1 MKDETSFLLEKS
13 IGEGEVK
20 GMTKTRIAYEEKANT
35 HRSRRKDQTKH
46 QLANPSWNLYG
57 LTNLQ
62 QQIGNRAVQRL
73 LTQRSSGAFDLDDD
87 TAARINRERDGG
99 QPLDGKIQAQ
109 MNDAMGHDFG
119 GVRVHTSSESNDLN
133 QRLNAKAFTTGQDI
147 FFRDGAYE
155 PHTSGGQEL
164 VAHELAHVVQ
174 QSSGAVGSGGQM
186 KVNAPGDAFEQE
198 ADAVAKAV
206 TGPGAQEAI
215 EEKELE

>member
-1 MKDETSFLLEKS
+1 MFNQLAIKESKAKARKS
-13 IGEGEVK
+13 I
-20 GMTKTRIAYEEKANT
+20 
-35 HRSRRKDQTKH
+35 RSVENQSCVDS
-46 QLANPSWNLYG
+46 AVAGSSWSS
-57 LTNLQ
+57 LQ
-62 QQIGNRAVQRL
+62 CQIGNQAVQRL
-73 LTQRSSGAFDLDDD
+73 LAQRGGDGPIELDDEV
-87 TAARINRERDGG
+87 AARINRERDGG

-133 QRLNAKAFTTGQDI
+133 RQLDAKAFTTGQDI

-198 ADAVAKAV
+198 ADAVAKAI
-206 TGPGAQEAI
+206 TGPGAQKAK